1 MSLVKLQSKS
11 QPISFIDESR
21 KQLRRRTALKTT
33 EEEEEEE
40 ATVRLADANGVGVD
54 FEPDGVVT

>member
-33 EEEEEEE
+33 EEEEEE